1 VNSFAA
7 PPTEESLVKGSN
19 EAVYVI
25 LGGKRCFLNL
35 RVMKAK
41 GYNITKAIILADA
54 DLKNIPLGPIV
65 LMPYKT
71 PKNGDIVRGSVPCGY
86 VIQDGKRCAVPTA

>member
-19 EAVYVI
+19 GAVYVI

-41 GYNITKAIILADA
+41 GYNITKAIVLADA
-54 DLKNIPLGPIV
+54 DLEAIPQGEAL
-65 LMPYKT
+65 
-71 PKNGDIVRGSVPCGY
+71 SE
-86 VIQDGKRCAVPTA
+86 